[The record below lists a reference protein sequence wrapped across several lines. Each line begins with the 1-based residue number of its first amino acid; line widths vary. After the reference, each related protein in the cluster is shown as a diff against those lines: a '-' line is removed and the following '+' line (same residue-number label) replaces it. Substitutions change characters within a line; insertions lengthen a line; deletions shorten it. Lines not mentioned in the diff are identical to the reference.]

1 MTGYEQAIIEGSQTQ
16 SYISHMS
23 SCLGFFTN
31 GIPIEL
37 NSNFCN
43 SVRKSS
49 SMLKVLFHRCN
60 SCWFENRNKEVIYQ
74 YFVTHWLRQV

>member
-31 GIPIEL
+31 GIPIEI
-37 NSNFCN
+37 NSNFA
-43 SVRKSS
+43 
-49 SMLKVLFHRCN
+49 LLQ
-60 SCWFENRNKEVIYQ
+60 ENQISYSRFYFIAADQSRTLVIRG
-74 YFVTHWLRQV
+74 LR